1 MGRIERTRLMHVT
14 GRTLRLMVALTVLV
28 SSVCTSQS
36 KRPSVQ
42 APAHRTQS
50 KPALRPDTTLTRR
63 PDSTLV
69 LHPDSAKTHGPDSTL
84 VHRPDSLIKWDL
96 RTWAGSLALTVDST
110 GALTAEEME
119 WLAPMTLGHAIATLP
134 GVYLV
139 EQSSVGQYMRP
150 TVRGVDWRGVG
161 VTIDG
166 LPAADPSSGVVN
178 LSLFPVSI
186 ADRVEIV
193 SGSRSFLYGSG
204 AVGGAVNI
212 VTHRASHT
220 VPATAIRYEESGYS
234 YACSDGSFNQD
245 ISRRV
250 NVAAG
255 FQYQGTEG
263 RFDNTGHEQWNMRGA
278 VRYNP
283 AQNWDITASYLYV
296 QTQTGLSE
304 GIDVSTTGT
313 ALAFLPQQAT
323 VRNPDAYEKLTR
335 HDVALKL
342 AGSLFGDST
351 NLTTASLYTSQILRE
366 YRDEENRTS
375 PNGVFIQ
382 QDHRVARSG
391 LQVKQRSVVGSQTVT
406 GGLQAE
412 IHNIIASPTMGGRE
426 DPAFSGWLLDEIA
439 FTPGVIFS
447 LFGRLDHIRG
457 TTHNG
462 IGTDLHVQ
470 LGDVVSL
477 IGGFSVA
484 ARPSS
489 YAEAFWEDST
499 VLRGMLPE
507 IERHTQWEA
516 GMQLDLGAL
525 GTVGA
530 TYAYRRIENPVLFDV
545 PVISSGEPHLMT
557 VLRQGDELTIHSL
570 ELALNM
576 RIGFIMVEGIAAY
589 EQQTDAANNRIHEL
603 PEMYARGGIYYHD
616 RILGN
621 ALELQAGVR
630 GQAQT
635 SYYGSTLLGQT
646 LFPLPNL
653 RVKLGAAST
662 LDLVLIAH
670 IGDAYIHFLWE
681 NLTNSEYFTTPFTP
695 AMDRSIRFGVSWEF
709 LN

>member
-1 MGRIERTRLMHVT
+1 
-14 GRTLRLMVALTVLV
+14 
-28 SSVCTSQS
+28 
-36 KRPSVQ
+36 
-42 APAHRTQS
+42 
-50 KPALRPDTTLTRR
+50 
-63 PDSTLV
+63 
-69 LHPDSAKTHGPDSTL
+69 
-84 VHRPDSLIKWDL
+84 
-96 RTWAGSLALTVDST
+96 
-110 GALTAEEME
+110 
-119 WLAPMTLGHAIATLP
+119 
-134 GVYLV
+134 
-139 EQSSVGQYMRP
+139 
-150 TVRGVDWRGVG
+150 
-161 VTIDG
+161 
-166 LPAADPSSGVVN
+166 
-178 LSLFPVSI
+178 
-186 ADRVEIV
+186 
-193 SGSRSFLYGSG
+193 
-204 AVGGAVNI
+204 
-212 VTHRASHT
+212 
-220 VPATAIRYEESGYS
+220 
-234 YACSDGSFNQD
+234 
-245 ISRRV
+245 
-250 NVAAG
+250 
-255 FQYQGTEG
+255 
-263 RFDNTGHEQWNMRGA
+263 
-278 VRYNP
+278 
-283 AQNWDITASYLYV
+283 
-296 QTQTGLSE
+296 
-304 GIDVSTTGT
+304 
-313 ALAFLPQQAT
+313 
-323 VRNPDAYEKLTR
+323 
-335 HDVALKL
+335 
-342 AGSLFGDST
+342 
-351 NLTTASLYTSQILRE
+351 
-366 YRDEENRTS
+366 
-375 PNGVFIQ
+375 
-382 QDHRVARSG
+382 
-391 LQVKQRSVVGSQTVT
+391 
-406 GGLQAE
+406 
-412 IHNIIASPTMGGRE
+412 
-426 DPAFSGWLLDEIA
+426 
-439 FTPGVIFS
+439 

-516 GMQLDLGAL
+516 GVQLDLGAL